1 MKGRKRMKFKTW
13 HTILFIR
20 LSRSLAFIK
29 NTGQNFRKEE
39 VCMHVLSK
47 HLLQKNHSNN
57 LAVEEERTN
66 RNNKGNIKGTDNQV
80 AERNHNSN
88 FWYVAGRK

>member
-1 MKGRKRMKFKTW
+1 
-13 HTILFIR
+13 
-20 LSRSLAFIK
+20 
-29 NTGQNFRKEE
+29 
-39 VCMHVLSK
+39 MHVLSM

-88 FWYVAGRK
+88 FWYIAGRK